1 MDIKLNK
8 TEKSTAYI
16 KVSVPNKE
24 IEDLKGKAVKKLAEQ
39 VTVKGFRQGKAP
51 IKMAQEKI
59 DPRKINQEI
68 LDNVLQ
74 QAVVSAI
81 KDNKLEIIG
90 RPKLEDLKVDKT
102 PWTFTLCFPLM
113 PKVKLGEYKTSVK
126 TILKKTAKQTQQ
138 QKVSAIIDSLI
149 KKNSFDISP
158 VLIEQEVNYSLS
170 RLAQQAQA
178 LNLELPAYLKAVN
191 KTADQIKKEYQT
203 QAENTLKGDLVL
215 STIAHQEKISTTK
228 EEVTKLAQ
236 AANVPENRHAELEPV
251 VIRQKT
257 IDFLL
262 TLWYYRFTRHGAK

>member
-16 KVSVPNKE
+16 KVSTPAKE
-24 IEDLKGKAVKKLAEQ
+24 IDQLKEAAIKKLAQQ
-39 VTVKGFRQGKAP
+39 VTIKGFRQGKAP
-51 IKMAQEKI
+51 LKMAENEI

-68 LDNVLQ
+68 LDNILQ

-90 RPKLEDLKVDKT
+90 RPKLEDLKIDKT

-126 TILKKTAKQTQQ
+126 SILKKTEKQNQQ
-138 QKVSAIIDSLI
+138 QKVSAIMDSLI

-170 RLAQQAQA
+170 RLVQQAQA

-191 KTADQIKKEYQT
+191 KTVDQIKKEYQT
-203 QAENTLKGDLVL
+203 QAENTLKGDLLL
-215 STIAHQEKISTTK
+215 STIAHQEKISADK
-228 EEVTKLAQ
+228 EEIAKLAQ
-236 AANVPENRHAELEPV
+236 AANIPENRHSELEPV

-262 TLWYYRFTRHGAK
+262 NL